1 MARRTRHDRPTEQ
14 ATPPEPSNT
23 QLVDD
28 TADDTQQRP
37 SAIPPNVWVLLQSAG
52 ERAAGKLNDML
63 SSIKF
68 DRLKPTEQARLVE
81 LALNR
86 AYGPPIKREMSLQLT
101 GNVSDAVAASLASL
115 SATDLPELSGKPKP
129 TKPPR
134 AI

>member
-14 ATPPEPSNT
+14 ATPPEPINT
-23 QLVDD
+23 PPADD
-28 TADDTQQRP
+28 TADTEQQRP
-37 SAIPPNVWVLLQSAG
+37 TAIPPNVWVLLQSAG

-63 SSIKF
+63 SSAKF
-68 DRLKPTEQARLVE
+68 DRLKPTEQSRLIE